1 MKCELEFPPRDK
13 RIYILCNYNNDLFLA
28 TKGQLIHYDNCN
40 YMPSYIQKD
49 FRGDDLCLYKY
60 EDKTFKLYK
69 SLSLDAGQITKLKNN
84 NLIIYSSNELRL
96 YKLI

>member
-1 MKCELEFPPRDK
+1 MWAWISPRDK
-13 RIYILCNYNNDLFLA
+13 RIYILCNYNNDLFIA
-28 TKGQLIHYDNCN
+28 TKSQLIHYEGCN
-40 YMPSYIQKD
+40 YIPSYMPRIYW
-49 FRGDDLCLYKY
+49 GEDLCLYKY

-69 SLSLDAGQITKLKNN
+69 SLSFSTEGIIKLKNN